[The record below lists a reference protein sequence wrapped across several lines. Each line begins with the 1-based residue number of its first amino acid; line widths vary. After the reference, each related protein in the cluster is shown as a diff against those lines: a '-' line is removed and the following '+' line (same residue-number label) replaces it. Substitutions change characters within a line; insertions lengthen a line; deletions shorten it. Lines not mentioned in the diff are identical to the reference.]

1 MPFGRFYARID
12 DLHNNFLKIRKKN
25 KSIVFDMPITEGV
38 KNLILKKYEPNK
50 YIYSDEDLKTFKE
63 ISQRTGF
70 QIKPNSKLN
79 KHLAITGGKLM
90 TTLEE
95 AQQRMLHC
103 IGELKAGNNNTEIKN
118 ELVSIADLLL
128 KHGKLDKKEFQV
140 IQHFI
145 E

>member
-1 MPFGRFYARID
+1 
-12 DLHNNFLKIRKKN
+12 
-25 KSIVFDMPITEGV
+25 
-38 KNLILKKYEPNK
+38 
-50 YIYSDEDLKTFKE
+50 
-63 ISQRTGF
+63 
-70 QIKPNSKLN
+70 
-79 KHLAITGGKLM
+79 M
-90 TTLEE
+90 TTLKE

-128 KHGKLDKKEFQV
+128 KHGKLDKNEFRA